1 MAWPRPMRGSDTRM
15 TAAANGIAAD
25 GGVRPASGIPPS
37 VRSALAVLGLA
48 AAIVLPFLAAA
59 LFATGGPVMASQ
71 RARPGFVGTTAC
83 AGCHAAEA
91 AAWQASDHARAMAA
105 ATGASVL
112 GDFSGVTV
120 TDGRHTAT
128 FRREGNRFLIRT
140 DGPGGAVADFPVSE
154 TFGVDPL
161 QQYLVLFPDGR
172 RQPLPWAWDS
182 RPREA
187 GGQRWFHLAAQEP
200 LAAGDPL
207 HWTGRDQ
214 TWNFMCA
221 SCHTTGLERGYD
233 AAHDRYDTRWTEISV
248 GCESCHGPGA
258 AHVAW
263 ARGGAST
270 EVASRGLAVALRD
283 ASGGAWRFHADDPR
297 GIAHW
302 DGPPR
307 QAAAMQ
313 VETCAPCHSRA
324 RPIVAD
330 PLPGSRFLDTHAPM
344 LLQQGE
350 YQANGRIQ
358 GEVFEWGSFAQ
369 SRMQRAGVVCA
380 DCHDPHSG
388 RLRAEGNAVCAQC
401 HLPARFDTADHHH
414 HPEDSPGAQCA
425 SCHMPAST
433 YMGVDRRRDHAFS
446 LPRPEVAAA
455 VGAPDACT
463 SCHQGRS
470 AGWAAERIAEWF
482 GPRRRDNPHWALAIQ
497 AGREGRPGADAALA
511 AIATDRAHPAI
522 LRATAASL
530 LPMPPSQASA
540 GAIGATLLDPEPLVR
555 ATALRALEG
564 LDPRNRLHAVRFLS
578 DEFRLVR
585 IEAARVL
592 ASVPLEAIPAAARP
606 AFERAWE
613 ELLASERVAA
623 ERPEAQVNI
632 AGLLA
637 ARGDAVGAEA
647 AYRAAL
653 ARDPDNL
660 AALVNLADFE
670 ARRGRPEAAEAVLRR
685 AVAAHPSE
693 AEPHF
698 ALALALA
705 RRGRTADALAPLAA
719 AAALRPEEPRYDYV
733 RAIALNDLGRRD
745 EAVAVLRG
753 NLARNPRHR
762 ESLIALVTIERD
774 RANFAEAERLAQAAL
789 ALNPNDREAAA
800 LLQQL
805 LGLRQRFPAA
815 PR

>member
-1 MAWPRPMRGSDTRM
+1 MARDL
-15 TAAANGIAAD
+15 
-25 GGVRPASGIPPS
+25 SGAT
-37 VRSALAVLGLA
+37 SARRHSGLQGLCLA
-48 AAIVLPFLAAA
+48 AAIALPFLLAS
-59 LFATGGPVMASQ
+59 LLTGGARLVATEGARTGFAGSATCAS
-71 RARPGFVGTTAC
+71 
-83 AGCHAAEA
+83 CHAPQAEA
-91 AAWQASDHARAMAA
+91 WRASDHARAMAA
-105 ATGASVL
+105 AAPRNVL
-112 GDFSGVTV
+112 GDFSGQTV

-128 FRREGNRFLIRT
+128 FLRDGDRVLIRT
-140 DGPGGAVADFPVSE
+140 DGPGGIVADFPVSE

-182 RPREA
+182 RPREE
-187 GGQRWFHLAAQEP
+187 GGQRWFHLMPQEA
-200 LAAGDPL
+200 LRAGDPL

-233 AAHDRYDTRWTEISV
+233 VARDAYATRWTEHGV

-263 ARGGAST
+263 ARGGAGTDVSG
-270 EVASRGLAVALRD
+270 RGLAVALRD

-307 QAAAMQ
+307 QTAAMQ
-313 VETCAPCHSRA
+313 VETCAPCHARA

-330 PLPGSRFLDTHAPM
+330 PLPGARFLDTHAPM
-344 LLQQGE
+344 LLQRGE

-401 HLPARFDTADHHH
+401 HLPTRFDTAAHHH
-414 HPEDSPGAQCA
+414 HPEGSPGAQCA

-446 LPRPEVAAA
+446 LPRPDVAAA
-455 VGAPDACT
+455 VGAPDVCT

-470 AGWAAERIAEWF
+470 AGWAAERIVEWF
-482 GPRRRDNPHWALAIQ
+482 GPRRRDDPHWALAIQ
-497 AGREGRPGADAALA
+497 AGRDGRPGADAALA

-522 LRATAASL
+522 LRATAVSL

-585 IEAARVL
+585 IEAARAL
-592 ASVPLEAIPAAARP
+592 APVPLEAMPAAARP
-606 AFERAWE
+606 AFQRAWE

-623 ERPEAQVNI
+623 ERPEAQVNL
-632 AGLLA
+632 AALLA
-637 ARGDAVGAEA
+637 ARGDVTGAEA

-670 ARRGRPEAAEAVLRR
+670 ARRGRPEAAEEALRR
-685 AVAAHPSE
+685 AVAAHPRE

-705 RRGRTADALAPLAA
+705 RRGRTTEALAPLAA
-719 AAALRPEEPRYDYV
+719 AAALRPDEPRYDYV
-733 RAIALNDLGRRD
+733 RAIALNDLGRRE
-745 EAVAVLRG
+745 EAVGVLRG

-762 ESLIALVTIERD
+762 ESLIALATIERD
-774 RANFAEAERLAQAAL
+774 RANFAEAERQAQAAL

-805 LGLRQRFPAA
+805 RGLRQRTGPL